1 VSPTLATWGCSIA
14 KNLIKAGNDIF
25 VWDINMD
32 TRKPLKR
39 KASAAESH
47 DTVKKCQLVVLSVPG
62 LPEIDDMQKGRNSV
76 LAKPRR
82 LPSIY
87 TIPTFCIALFIDV
100 GLRCVKKT

>member
-1 VSPTLATWGCSIA
+1 MATWGCSIA

-32 TRKPLKR
+32 SRKPLKR
-39 KASAAESH
+39 KASAAETY
-47 DTVKKCQLVVLSVPG
+47 DTVKKCQLVFLSVPR
-62 LPEIDDMQKGRNSV
+62 LPKIDDMRKSRNSV
-76 LAKPRR
+76 LVKIRR